1 MITLF
6 EVMKITTEPSKGGCV
21 VSTHEFVMGYTP
33 LQRTRKGNKIGS
45 SRGTALH
52 SAGPLGKGQMRHGV
66 VTTTPRTRR
75 GAGKRILLGRGQF
88 LRIVF
93 SKFALNS
100 NDTAVYRNTS
110 VDKAGRAHNQTA
122 ACRRNLQYRA
132 SAPLETLQVSWICA
146 L

>member
-52 SAGPLGKGQMRHGV
+52 SAGSLGKGQMRHGV
-66 VTTTPRTRR
+66 VTTTPAPER

-93 SKFALNS
+93 PELRFIKKHTTCSDL
-100 NDTAVYRNTS
+100 TLLRGPHPAVQKGGLPVGGAR
-110 VDKAGRAHNQTA
+110 G
-122 ACRRNLQYRA
+122 
-132 SAPLETLQVSWICA
+132 
-146 L
+146 

>member
-1 MITLF
+1 M
-6 EVMKITTEPSKGGCV
+6 TETSKGGCV

-88 LRIVF
+88 LRIIF

-110 VDKAGRAHNQTA
+110 VDNADAHAGAGVERWPTGMGVVMAQAAGTQREEAGERRLRA
-122 ACRRNLQYRA
+122 LQADGR
-132 SAPLETLQVSWICA
+132 
-146 L
+146 

>member
-66 VTTTPRTRR
+66 VTTTPAPDVVR
-75 GAGKRILLGRGQF
+75 GSGFCSGGDNSYELFF
-88 LRIVF
+88 L
-93 SKFALNS
+93 SSLNS
-100 NDTAVYRNTS
+100 NDNGVYRNTS
-110 VDKAGRAHNQTA
+110 VDKSI
-122 ACRRNLQYRA
+122 L
-132 SAPLETLQVSWICA
+132 S
-146 L
+146 

>member
-66 VTTTPRTRR
+66 VTTTPHQTWCGEADSAREGT
-75 GAGKRILLGRGQF
+75 ILTNCF
-88 LRIVF
+88 F
-93 SKFALNS
+93 
-100 NDTAVYRNTS
+100 
-110 VDKAGRAHNQTA
+110 
-122 ACRRNLQYRA
+122 
-132 SAPLETLQVSWICA
+132 
-146 L
+146 